1 MTILSQ
7 LRLYIISLKK
17 LSLIMTNSES
27 TEPKR
32 KLKFEGSEYYLD
44 TLPDEVK
51 QLVAGIN
58 AADLQTKMYQDTL
71 KLIAVGKSKLVQEL
85 KKGLEDIDQIDAN

>member
-1 MTILSQ
+1 MTDS
-7 LRLYIISLKK
+7 S
-17 LSLIMTNSES
+17 T

-32 KLKFEGSEYYLD
+32 KLKFEGSEYD
-44 TLPDEVK
+44 MDSLPDPVK

-71 KLIAVGKSKLVQEL
+71 KLIATGKSKLIEEL
-85 KKGLEDIDQIDAN
+85 KKGLKDIDPIDSN

>member
-1 MTILSQ
+1 
-7 LRLYIISLKK
+7 
-17 LSLIMTNSES
+17 MTNSES
-27 TEPKR
+27 TETKR

-44 TLPDEVK
+44 SLPEAVK

-71 KLIAVGKSKLVQEL
+71 KLIAVGKTKLLQDL
-85 KKGLEDIDQIDAN
+85 KKGLEDIDPINTN

>member
-1 MTILSQ
+1 MA
-7 LRLYIISLKK
+7 
-17 LSLIMTNSES
+17 NSES

-44 TLPDEVK
+44 SLPDQVK

-85 KKGLEDIDQIDAN
+85 KKGLEDIDPIDSN

>member
-1 MTILSQ
+1 
-7 LRLYIISLKK
+7 
-17 LSLIMTNSES
+17 MTNSES

-32 KLKFEGSEYYLD
+32 KLKFEGSEYFLD
-44 TLPDEVK
+44 SLPEPIK

-71 KLIAVGKSKLVQEL
+71 KLIAVGKSKLLEEL
-85 KKGLEDIDQIDAN
+85 KKGLEDIDPIDAN